1 MLRSGQRV
9 DVQMVY
15 GNGLEAQLRT
25 ILQNVEVLN
34 VPAPESGRPVVNVLA
49 KPEDAELLALADS
62 SARIRLALRHPK
74 DESAPV
80 REPLTASAILRGA
93 AATSRPAEASLAV
106 AGGRLSEG
114 PPPAIRR

>member
-62 SARIRLALRHPK
+62 SGRIRLALRHPK